1 MLLRLLALLS
11 MPGRGRPTGDASP
24 RAWAAASEPEP
35 YRPLARRP
43 VVAL

>member
-11 MPGRGRPTGDASP
+11 MPGRGRPTGDRSP

-35 YRPLARRP
+35 YPAAGQAASRCT
-43 VVAL
+43 